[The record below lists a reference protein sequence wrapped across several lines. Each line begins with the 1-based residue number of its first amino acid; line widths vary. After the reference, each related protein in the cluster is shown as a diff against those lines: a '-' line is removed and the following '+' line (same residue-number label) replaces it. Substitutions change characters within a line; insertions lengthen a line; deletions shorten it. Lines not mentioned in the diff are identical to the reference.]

1 MKKIWNRYTRPL
13 LIIVVALAVGGT
25 AYSLSKSQNRSQV
38 ETERII
44 VVKEDIQP
52 YMEITK
58 ENLEFKEV
66 VKSEI
71 PEGAIRNQEE
81 ITFGDAFA
89 SQYGFLKGAPLQSTY
104 ITTASQSKFGT
115 AVGLDEGMLQI
126 GVKVDL
132 TTSTGGEVRPG
143 LLVDAFA
150 YVQDAETGVHRSIT
164 DKELK
169 NLKVIKTLNSEGTS
183 PDAESGGSL
192 IPSVVV
198 LEVSPEQGEKLMSF
212 QESGKVYL
220 LPAGVD
226 GNK

>member
-1 MKKIWNRYTRPL
+1 MKKLWNRYTRVL
-13 LIIVVALAVGGT
+13 LMLIVALALAGT
-25 AYSLSKSQNRSQV
+25 AVKLNQNAISNQV

-44 VVKEDIQP
+44 VVKEDIEP

-58 ENLEFKEV
+58 ENLEFKTV

-81 ITFGDAFA
+81 IKFGDAFA

-104 ITTASQSKFGT
+104 ITTAAKSKFGT
-115 AVGLDEGMLQI
+115 AVSLDNGMLQI

-143 LLVDAFA
+143 LLVNAFA
-150 YVQDAETGVHRSIT
+150 YVQDEESGGYRSIT
-164 DKELK
+164 DKLLEELK
-169 NLKVIKTLNSEGTS
+169 VVKTLNSEGTS

-198 LEVSPEQGEKLMSF
+198 LEVTPEQGEKLMSF

-220 LPAGVD
+220 LPAGLA
-226 GNK
+226 K